1 MNSKLKITMAP
12 LFVLLGAIL
21 WGTAGTAQ
29 AFAPELANPLTI
41 GATRITIGAFT
52 LVLISFYRG
61 TLKINRSWPKFPTIV
76 AAICIAA
83 FQLLFFTALSK
94 AGVAIGTVVAI
105 GSAPIIAGFLSL
117 IVRKEK
123 PEKKWY
129 LATILSLLG
138 VLLLFAPSSGENVN
152 ILGILLALGAGLSY
166 AVYTLA
172 SKQLLDKHPPDVV
185 VAVVFS
191 ISAILLSPFFF
202 MYDSTWLL
210 EPKGL
215 LVALHLGLFTA
226 ALAFLLFLNGLANL
240 PVSTTVTLTLAE
252 PLTATFLGILLVGE
266 RLILTSLIGVALL
279 FMGLIILSV
288 RPKSFRNTEREVL

>member
-1 MNSKLKITMAP
+1 MDSKLKIMMAP

-21 WGTAGTAQ
+21 WGTTGTAQ
-29 AFAPELANPLTI
+29 ALAPEIANPLTI
-41 GATRITIGAFT
+41 GATRITIGAFA
-52 LVLISFYRG
+52 LLSISLYRG
-61 TLKINRSWPKFPTIV
+61 TLKINKSWPKLPTIV

-94 AGVAIGTVVAI
+94 TGVAIGTVVAI
-105 GSAPIIAGFLSL
+105 GSGPIIAGFLSL
-117 IVRKEK
+117 VVRKEK
-123 PEKKWY
+123 PEKQWY
-129 LATILSLLG
+129 LATLFSLLG

-152 ILGILLALGAGLSY
+152 ISGVLLALGAGLSY

-172 SKQLLDKHPPDVV
+172 NKQLLDKHSPDVV

-191 ISAILLSPFFF
+191 ISAILLSPLLF
-202 MYDSTWLL
+202 MYDFTWLL

-215 LVALHLGLFTA
+215 FVALHLGLFTG
-226 ALAFLLFLNGLANL
+226 ALAFLLFSMGLANL

-252 PLTATFLGILLVGE
+252 PLTATLMGIVLVGE
-266 RLILTSLIGVALL
+266 RLIFTSLIGVTLL

-288 RPKSFRNTEREVL
+288 RPKSFRNTESEVL